1 MTLESASRVTARAVA
16 TEIKALA
23 AQTAPSHL
31 ASCGRGDRHH
41 RARSPHPLRCHRGV
55 VVRCQSGLAMTA
67 RFPPPWSIEE
77 RPSCFVVSDDNG
89 QQLAC
94 IYFEVES
101 EGRPFAKLPNRDEAR
116 WIAVNITKLPDLLRK
131 ACSGFTNF
139 QWLQICRR
147 PKTWR
152 CGTPAYSERSAYACP
167 PDRGVR
173 QSSIEAWASTF
184 Q

>member
-131 ACSGFTNF
+131 A
-139 QWLQICRR
+139 
-147 PKTWR
+147 
-152 CGTPAYSERSAYACP
+152 
-167 PDRGVR
+167 
-173 QSSIEAWASTF
+173 
-184 Q
+184 